1 MAAFQT
7 LLGLF
12 CLLAPALSYPQDD
25 DYNGD
30 YNGDYKSEKEQE
42 DNLLE
47 LIRRNKYG
55 GSKASSEESEEEV
68 LDDGIPNIEGLKKE
82 ADGTLTFNGEKVTS
96 ISAVDGPDGGKKV
109 YESPKVYKGS
119 NRGLTLPPNIDEIEE
134 IKKMIPIK
142 KPVELKTPIPIE
154 TIEEVIK
161 QIPIETIQE
170 IKKMTPIKS
179 IQEISNIREVKSIKP
194 VPDAIARD
202 FIKRHKLRSL
212 TMAGG
217 YASGEE
223 EAEIDVG
230 EPPLDVGV
238 GKGPLATLSYGC
250 KAQVKE
256 IYGITIDDL
265 EAIRPK
271 TKVPYTGDEIDSIE
285 PVKSITPLKS
295 VQALKSV
302 QEVKKLYELTPLQA
316 QILKRMQ
323 LKKKRSYY

>member
-1 MAAFQT
+1 MGDCGMAAFQT

-12 CLLAPALSYPQDD
+12 CLLAPALSYPDD

-47 LIRRNKYG
+47 LIRRNKY

-109 YESPKVYKGS
+109 YESPKVYRGS

-142 KPVELKTPIPIE
+142 KPVELKTP
-154 TIEEVIK
+154 
-161 QIPIETIQE
+161 IPIETIQE

-230 EPPLDVGV
+230 EPPV
-238 GKGPLATLSYGC
+238 PTLSSSC
-250 KAQVKE
+250 EAQVKD
-256 IYGITIDDL
+256 IYGITTYDL

>member
-12 CLLAPALSYPQDD
+12 CLLAPALSFPQDD

-109 YESPKVYKGS
+109 YESPKVYRGS

-134 IKKMIPIK
+134 IKKM
-142 KPVELKTPIPIE
+142 
-154 TIEEVIK
+154 
-161 QIPIETIQE
+161 
-170 IKKMTPIKS
+170 TPIKS
-179 IQEISNIREVKSIKP
+179 IQEIANIREVKSIKP

-217 YASGEE
+217 YASSEE
-223 EAEIDVG
+223 EAEVDVG
-230 EPPLDVGV
+230 EPPL
-238 GKGPLATLSYGC
+238 PTLSSRC
-250 KAQVKE
+250 EAQVKD

-265 EAIRPK
+265 ESIRPA
-271 TKVPYTGDEIDSIE
+271 KVTYKGDEIDSIE

>member
-1 MAAFQT
+1 MGVCGMAAFQT

-47 LIRRNKYG
+47 LIRRNKY

-109 YESPKVYKGS
+109 YESPKVYRGS

-212 TMAGG
+212 TGG
-217 YASGEE
+217 YPSEE
-223 EAEIDVG
+223 E
-230 EPPLDVGV
+230 
-238 GKGPLATLSYGC
+238 
-250 KAQVKE
+250 
-256 IYGITIDDL
+256 
-265 EAIRPK
+265 
-271 TKVPYTGDEIDSIE
+271 EIDSIE

>member
-1 MAAFQT
+1 MGVCGMAAFQT

-82 ADGTLTFNGEKVTS
+82 ADGTLTFNG
-96 ISAVDGPDGGKKV
+96 KKV
-109 YESPKVYKGS
+109 YESPKVYRGS

-230 EPPLDVGV
+230 EPPLN
-238 GKGPLATLSYGC
+238 TLSSRC
-250 KAQVKE
+250 KAQVKS
-256 IYGITIDDL
+256 IYGVTIDDL
-265 EAIRPK
+265 EAIRP
-271 TKVPYTGDEIDSIE
+271 TIAVDPPYMGDGIDSIE
-285 PVKSITPLKS
+285 PVK
-295 VQALKSV
+295 
-302 QEVKKLYELTPLQA
+302 
-316 QILKRMQ
+316 
-323 LKKKRSYY
+323 

>member
-1 MAAFQT
+1 MGVCGMAAFQT

-12 CLLAPALSYPQDD
+12 CLLAPALSFPQDD

-109 YESPKVYKGS
+109 YESPKVYRGS

-161 QIPIETIQE
+161 KLPIETIQE

-179 IQEISNIREVKSIKP
+179 IQEIANIREVKSIKP

-202 FIKRHKLRSL
+202 FIKRHNLRSL

-217 YASGEE
+217 YASSEE
-223 EAEIDVG
+223 EAE
-230 EPPLDVGV
+230 
-238 GKGPLATLSYGC
+238 
-250 KAQVKE
+250 VKD

-265 EAIRPK
+265 ESIRPA
-271 TKVPYTGDEIDSIE
+271 KVPYKGDEIDSIE

>member
-1 MAAFQT
+1 MGVCGMAAFQT

-12 CLLAPALSYPQDD
+12 CLLASALSFPQDD

-109 YESPKVYKGS
+109 YESPKVYRGS

-161 QIPIETIQE
+161 KLPIETIQE

-179 IQEISNIREVKSIKP
+179 IQEIANIREVKSIKP

-217 YASGEE
+217 YASSEE
-223 EAEIDVG
+223 EAEVDVG
-230 EPPLDVGV
+230 EPPVLN
-238 GKGPLATLSYGC
+238 PALSRGC
-250 KAQVKE
+250 EAQVKA

-265 EAIRPK
+265 EAIRPA
-271 TKVPYTGDEIDSIE
+271 KVTYKGDEIDSIE
-285 PVKSITPLKS
+285 PVKSITSLKS

>member
-1 MAAFQT
+1 MGVCGMAAFQT

-12 CLLAPALSYPQDD
+12 CLLASALSFPDD

-109 YESPKVYKGS
+109 YESPKVYRGS

-154 TIEEVIK
+154 TI
-161 QIPIETIQE
+161 QE

-179 IQEISNIREVKSIKP
+179 IQEIANIREVKSIKP

-217 YASGEE
+217 YASSEE
-223 EAEIDVG
+223 EAEV
-230 EPPLDVGV
+230 
-238 GKGPLATLSYGC
+238 
-250 KAQVKE
+250 
-256 IYGITIDDL
+256 
-265 EAIRPK
+265 
-271 TKVPYTGDEIDSIE
+271 
-285 PVKSITPLKS
+285 
-295 VQALKSV
+295 
-302 QEVKKLYELTPLQA
+302 
-316 QILKRMQ
+316 
-323 LKKKRSYY
+323 

>member
-1 MAAFQT
+1 MGVCGMAAFQT

-154 TIEEVIK
+154 PIEEVIK
-161 QIPIETIQE
+161 QIPIETLQE

-230 EPPLDVGV
+230 EPPV
-238 GKGPLATLSYGC
+238 PTLSSRC

-256 IYGITIDDL
+256 IYGVTVDDL